1 MSIILY
7 YIVLALEI
15 LTGLWRLYR
24 TAKYGKHINKKSNA
38 IKINNCKSNIL
49 IVIPCLREQD
59 IIIKTLQHF
68 LKITDNFNNVK
79 ILVVTTQKEEY
90 EKEKNLYLKGQMIKD
105 IKNNV
110 DIQRL
115 INSYNKILS
124 TDEIRKILKH
134 KDNESVEQLVNNTI
148 DMSKTTGQIVSEFIV
163 KTI

>member
-24 TAKYGKHINKKSNA
+24 TAKYGKHINKESNA

-105 IKNNV
+105 I
-110 DIQRL
+110 
-115 INSYNKILS
+115 
-124 TDEIRKILKH
+124 
-134 KDNESVEQLVNNTI
+134 
-148 DMSKTTGQIVSEFIV
+148 
-163 KTI
+163 

>member
-7 YIVLALEI
+7 YIVLILEI
-15 LTGLWRLYR
+15 LTGLWCLYR
-24 TAKYGKHINKKSNA
+24 TTKYSKYINKEDKQENV
-38 IKINNCKSNIL
+38 IKINNCDSNIL

-68 LKITDNFNNVK
+68 LKITDSFNNVK

-90 EKEKNLYLKGQMIKD
+90 EKEKNLYLEGQMIKD

-115 INSYNKILS
+115 INSYNKIL
-124 TDEIRKILKH
+124 
-134 KDNESVEQLVNNTI
+134 
-148 DMSKTTGQIVSEFIV
+148 
-163 KTI
+163 